1 MLGVYFY
8 YIGGTKYEK
17 ILFYLMEVIIMMKA
31 TRTSNNDLYQEN
43 LYQAYYNTPA
53 EKHVVS
59 ESLEQEA
66 MQVLVHRLAA
76 QLGYTESE
84 AEVEKEFL
92 CEM

>member
-1 MLGVYFY
+1 MDFRLS
-8 YIGGTKYEK
+8 YEK

>member
-1 MLGVYFY
+1 
-8 YIGGTKYEK
+8 
-17 ILFYLMEVIIMMKA
+17 MMKA
-31 TRTSNNDLYQEN
+31 TRTFNNGLYQEN

-66 MQVLVHRLAA
+66 MPVLVHRLAA

-84 AEVEKEFL
+84 VEKEFL

>member
-1 MLGVYFY
+1 
-8 YIGGTKYEK
+8 
-17 ILFYLMEVIIMMKA
+17 MMKA

-76 QLGYTESE
+76 QLG
-84 AEVEKEFL
+84 
-92 CEM
+92 CPG

>member
-1 MLGVYFY
+1 
-8 YIGGTKYEK
+8 
-17 ILFYLMEVIIMMKA
+17 MMKA
-31 TRTSNNDLYQEN
+31 TRTSNNGLYQEN

-53 EKHVVS
+53 EKHAVS

-66 MQVLVHRLAA
+66 MPVLVHRLAA

>member
-1 MLGVYFY
+1 
-8 YIGGTKYEK
+8 
-17 ILFYLMEVIIMMKA
+17 MMKA
-31 TRTSNNDLYQEN
+31 TRTFNNGLYQEN

-76 QLGYTESE
+76 QLGYTES
-84 AEVEKEFL
+84 
-92 CEM
+92 

>member
-1 MLGVYFY
+1 MDFRLS
-8 YIGGTKYEK
+8 YEK

-66 MQVLVHRLAA
+66 MPVLVHRLAA

>member
-1 MLGVYFY
+1 MLY
-8 YIGGTKYEK
+8 YCHRKKQEIFTDGYRNSIIR
-17 ILFYLMEVIIMMKA
+17 ILQWISAY
-31 TRTSNNDLYQEN
+31 LYQEN

-66 MQVLVHRLAA
+66 MPVLVHRLAA

>member
-1 MLGVYFY
+1 
-8 YIGGTKYEK
+8 
-17 ILFYLMEVIIMMKA
+17 MMKA
-31 TRTSNNDLYQEN
+31 TRTFNNGLYQEN

-66 MQVLVHRLAA
+66 MPVLVHRLAA

-92 CEM
+92 CEMSWMSYHQPKAFTTEQGF

>member
-1 MLGVYFY
+1 
-8 YIGGTKYEK
+8 
-17 ILFYLMEVIIMMKA
+17 MMKA
-31 TRTSNNDLYQEN
+31 TRTFNNGLYQEN

-66 MQVLVHRLAA
+66 MPVLVHRLAA

-92 CEM
+92 CEMYLVICSQAYNHPAGPDELPPT

>member
-1 MLGVYFY
+1 
-8 YIGGTKYEK
+8 
-17 ILFYLMEVIIMMKA
+17 MMKA

-66 MQVLVHRLAA
+66 MPVLVAA

>member
-1 MLGVYFY
+1 
-8 YIGGTKYEK
+8 
-17 ILFYLMEVIIMMKA
+17 MEVIIMMKA
-31 TRTSNNDLYQEN
+31 TRTFNNDLYQEN

-66 MQVLVHRLAA
+66 MPVLVHRLAA

-84 AEVEKEFL
+84 AEVEKSF
-92 CEM
+92 CAKCNG

>member
-1 MLGVYFY
+1 
-8 YIGGTKYEK
+8 
-17 ILFYLMEVIIMMKA
+17 MEVIIMMKA
-31 TRTSNNDLYQEN
+31 TRTFYNGLYQEN

-66 MQVLVHRLAA
+66 MPVLVHRLAA

-84 AEVEKEFL
+84 AEVEKEKKSF
-92 CEM
+92 CAKCNG

>member
-1 MLGVYFY
+1 
-8 YIGGTKYEK
+8 
-17 ILFYLMEVIIMMKA
+17 MMKA
-31 TRTSNNDLYQEN
+31 TRTFNNGLYQEN

-66 MQVLVHRLAA
+66 MPVLVHRLAA

-92 CEM
+92 CEWIISSQAYNHPAELDELPPT

>member
-1 MLGVYFY
+1 MVLSNN
-8 YIGGTKYEK
+8 
-17 ILFYLMEVIIMMKA
+17 ILFKRKIYKK
-31 TRTSNNDLYQEN
+31 
-43 LYQAYYNTPA
+43 YYNTPA

-66 MQVLVHRLAA
+66 MPVLVHRLAA

>member
-1 MLGVYFY
+1 
-8 YIGGTKYEK
+8 
-17 ILFYLMEVIIMMKA
+17 
-31 TRTSNNDLYQEN
+31 
-43 LYQAYYNTPA
+43 
-53 EKHVVS
+53 
-59 ESLEQEA
+59 

>member
-1 MLGVYFY
+1 
-8 YIGGTKYEK
+8 
-17 ILFYLMEVIIMMKA
+17 MMKA

-66 MQVLVHRLAA
+66 MPVLVHRLAA

-92 CEM
+92 CEMYWEICSQAYTHPAELDELPPT

>member
-1 MLGVYFY
+1 
-8 YIGGTKYEK
+8 
-17 ILFYLMEVIIMMKA
+17 MMKA
-31 TRTSNNDLYQEN
+31 TRTFNNGLYQEN
-43 LYQAYYNTPA
+43 LYRAYYNTPA

-66 MQVLVHRLAA
+66 MPVLVHRLAA

-92 CEM
+92 CEMKWIICSQAYNHPAELDELPPT

>member
-1 MLGVYFY
+1 
-8 YIGGTKYEK
+8 
-17 ILFYLMEVIIMMKA
+17 MMKA

-43 LYQAYYNTPA
+43 LYQAPA

>member
-1 MLGVYFY
+1 
-8 YIGGTKYEK
+8 
-17 ILFYLMEVIIMMKA
+17 MMKA
-31 TRTSNNDLYQEN
+31 TRTFNNGLYQEN

-66 MQVLVHRLAA
+66 MPVLRLAA

>member
-1 MLGVYFY
+1 
-8 YIGGTKYEK
+8 
-17 ILFYLMEVIIMMKA
+17 MMKA
-31 TRTSNNDLYQEN
+31 TRTFNNGLYQEN

-53 EKHVVS
+53 EKHVP
-59 ESLEQEA
+59 
-66 MQVLVHRLAA
+66 VLVHRLAA

>member
-1 MLGVYFY
+1 
-8 YIGGTKYEK
+8 
-17 ILFYLMEVIIMMKA
+17 MEVIIMMKA
-31 TRTSNNDLYQEN
+31 TRTSNNGLYQEN

-66 MQVLVHRLAA
+66 MPVLVHRLAA

-84 AEVEKEFL
+84 GRSRKRVSVRNVMGNLLASL
-92 CEM
+92 